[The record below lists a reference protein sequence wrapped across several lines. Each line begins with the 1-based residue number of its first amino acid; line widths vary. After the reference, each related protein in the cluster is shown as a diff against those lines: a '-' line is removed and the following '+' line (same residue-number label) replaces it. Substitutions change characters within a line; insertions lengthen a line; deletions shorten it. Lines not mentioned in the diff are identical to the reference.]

1 MLRKAAASAVTAA
14 ALAAGSA
21 SAACDDVKK
30 AEADFKKA
38 EADFKKA
45 AKKPDPKSM
54 AELQL
59 GLATKQRRV
68 FVTSG
73 IDDESAKVV
82 IQQLGPNPHPHPH
95 PDPDPNPNPKHSP
108 TPNKVVIQQ
117 LIHLEEAEPGAPISM
132 HIMSGGGKVYAGL
145 AILDVMRSLTSPVH
159 TTCLGHC
166 ESMAAVLLTLH
177 LTLTLRTLG

>member
-21 SAACDDVKK
+21 SAACDDV
-30 AEADFKKA
+30 KKA

-73 IDDESAKVV
+73 IDDESAK
-82 IQQLGPNPHPHPH
+82 
-95 PDPDPNPNPKHSP
+95 
-108 TPNKVVIQQ
+108 
-117 LIHLEEAEPGAPISM
+117 A
-132 HIMSGGGKVYAGL
+132 
-145 AILDVMRSLTSPVH
+145 
-159 TTCLGHC
+159 
-166 ESMAAVLLTLH
+166 
-177 LTLTLRTLG
+177 

>member
-30 AEADFKKA
+30 AEADLKKAEADYKKA

-73 IDDESAKVV
+73 IDDESAK
-82 IQQLGPNPHPHPH
+82 
-95 PDPDPNPNPKHSP
+95 
-108 TPNKVVIQQ
+108 
-117 LIHLEEAEPGAPISM
+117 A
-132 HIMSGGGKVYAGL
+132 
-145 AILDVMRSLTSPVH
+145 
-159 TTCLGHC
+159 
-166 ESMAAVLLTLH
+166 
-177 LTLTLRTLG
+177 

>member
-1 MLRKAAASAVTAA
+1 MFYERYPPGKLPFSSFASAARLVPWHPMLRKAAASAVTAA

-21 SAACDDVKK
+21 SAACDDV
-30 AEADFKKA
+30 KKA

-73 IDDESAKVV
+73 IDDESAK
-82 IQQLGPNPHPHPH
+82 
-95 PDPDPNPNPKHSP
+95 
-108 TPNKVVIQQ
+108 
-117 LIHLEEAEPGAPISM
+117 A
-132 HIMSGGGKVYAGL
+132 
-145 AILDVMRSLTSPVH
+145 
-159 TTCLGHC
+159 
-166 ESMAAVLLTLH
+166 
-177 LTLTLRTLG
+177 